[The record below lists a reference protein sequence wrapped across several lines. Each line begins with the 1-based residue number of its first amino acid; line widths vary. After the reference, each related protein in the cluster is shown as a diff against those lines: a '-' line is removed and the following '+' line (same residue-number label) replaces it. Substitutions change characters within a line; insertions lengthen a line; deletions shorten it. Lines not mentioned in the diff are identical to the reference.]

1 MCGGIFDGLE
11 VVLLTILDV
20 LNVLA
25 GVRDAASR

>member
-1 MCGGIFDGLE
+1 MCGGIFDGLG
-11 VVLLTILDV
+11 VVLLTILAV